1 MTQDTIA
8 GSLLNRSVMES
19 VDRSTA
25 DLLRKAGSGTSK
37 KGAQLQDVAKEFE
50 ALFLSHMLSV
60 MRNTIDESGLT
71 DKGPGQD
78 IYTEMFD
85 QELARNLAQRGAL
98 GISDL
103 ITRNLS
109 NQEPAAQSG
118 LGGDAVR
125 TPVLPPAGSANTG
138 KDEAPDFRMPV
149 QAQLSSGFGMRRDP
163 ITHEMQFHHG
173 VDIAAP
179 LGTKVHAAAAGSVVF
194 SGFQN
199 GYGNTVV
206 VKHEDGFETRYAHMD
221 KLFVNS
227 GDSIQ
232 ASQVLGTVG
241 STGRS
246 TGFHLHFEISRD
258 GTQIDPRALLDE

>member
-1 MTQDTIA
+1 MTQDTLA

-25 DLLRKAGSGTSK
+25 DLLRKSGNGTAK
-37 KGAQLQDVAKEFE
+37 TDAQLQDAAKEFE
-50 ALFLSHMLSV
+50 AMFLSHMLTV
-60 MRNTIDESGLT
+60 MRDTIDDSGLT
-71 DKGPGQD
+71 EKGPGQD

-85 QELARNLAQRGAL
+85 QELARNLAKRGAL

-103 ITRNLS
+103 LMRNLS
-109 NQEPAAQSG
+109 NQAPAAQ
-118 LGGDAVR
+118 LGSVDDAISKA
-125 TPVLPPAGSANTG
+125 TLPSAGSANTG
-138 KDEAPDFRMPV
+138 GDEVPDFRMPV
-149 QAQLSSGFGMRRDP
+149 QAPLSSGFGIRRDP

-179 LGTKVHAAAAGSVVF
+179 QGTRIHAAAAGSVVF
-194 SGFQN
+194 SGYQN

-206 VKHEDGFETRYAHMD
+206 VQHQDGFETRYAHMGT
-221 KLFVNS
+221 LLVNA

-246 TGFHLHFEISRD
+246 TGAHLHFEISRNGD
-258 GTQIDPRALLDE
+258 QIDPKALLGE

>member
-1 MTQDTIA
+1 MTQDTLA

-25 DLLRKAGSGTSK
+25 DLLRKSGNGTAK
-37 KGAQLQDVAKEFE
+37 TDAQLQDAAKEFE
-50 ALFLSHMLSV
+50 AMFLSHMLTV
-60 MRNTIDESGLT
+60 MRDTIDDSGLT
-71 DKGPGQD
+71 EKGPGQD

-85 QELARNLAQRGAL
+85 QELARNLAKRGAL

-103 ITRNLS
+103 LMRNLS
-109 NQEPAAQSG
+109 NQAPAAQ
-118 LGGDAVR
+118 LGSEDDAISKA
-125 TPVLPPAGSANTG
+125 TLPSAGSANTG
-138 KDEAPDFRMPV
+138 GDEVPDFRMPV
-149 QAQLSSGFGMRRDP
+149 QAPLSSGFGIRRDP

-179 LGTKVHAAAAGSVVF
+179 QGTRIHAAAAGSVVF
-194 SGFQN
+194 SGYQN

-206 VKHEDGFETRYAHMD
+206 VQHQDGFETRYAHMGT
-221 KLFVNS
+221 LLVNA

-246 TGFHLHFEISRD
+246 TGAHLHFEISRNGD
-258 GTQIDPRALLDE
+258 QIDPKALLGE